1 MEQRLFLV
9 SVTLTG
15 LLNTSFEQSREDG
28 TISSVM
34 SSKLDHFQTLV
45 SVNEKLNP
53 VKSGIRTR
61 RQSSLEEGGR
71 ANARLAAAAA
81 LVSHRFIHRG
91 CRNSAGDYAALKRR
105 QIGG

>member
-15 LLNTSFEQSREDG
+15 LLNTSFEQSKEDG
-28 TISSVM
+28 TISSAII
-34 SSKLDHFQTLV
+34 SKLDHFQTLV

-71 ANARLAAAAA
+71 AARRGGRPTP
-81 LVSHRFIHRG
+81 VSPPPPLSYLIA
-91 CRNSAGDYAALKRR
+91 SSIAGVATRPAITPL
-105 QIGG
+105 